1 MMGALNA
8 SRVDELAPYRFGA
21 PLEQANQIRVAHRRF
36 DDQTIEQA
44 APFEVELQLSE
55 AQHPL
60 ASGIVQSQ
68 VVRLELE
75 GRWVETDRGHFKLRP
90 QHVARLFSSCHC
102 GSEIGRTLAGSS
114 AGTSRSCASPW
125 FNASGRLAWTAYTLM
140 RQPVLKIR

>member
-1 MMGALNA
+1 MVAIGPTRRPQHDGCALNA

-21 PLEQANQIRVAHRRF
+21 PLEQANQIRFAHRRF

-90 QHVARLFSSCHC
+90 QHVARLFFELPLRQRNRPDSCRLVGRHLKIVRVTVVQR
-102 GSEIGRTLAGSS
+102 IGRA
-114 AGTSRSCASPW
+114 
-125 FNASGRLAWTAYTLM
+125 
-140 RQPVLKIR
+140 